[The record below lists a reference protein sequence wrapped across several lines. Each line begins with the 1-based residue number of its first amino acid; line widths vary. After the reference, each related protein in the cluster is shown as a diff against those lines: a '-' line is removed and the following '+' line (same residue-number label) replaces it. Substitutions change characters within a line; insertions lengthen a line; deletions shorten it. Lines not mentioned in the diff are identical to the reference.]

1 MLQNNHLVAKYFI
14 IGASMLNILCLR
26 RCSFRAYP
34 QYAVHA
40 IPAFLVGNIKKIF
53 NFKNTIQQ
61 NECSLT
67 VNQFI

>member
-14 IGASMLNILCLR
+14 IGASMLNILRLR

-40 IPAFLVGNIKKIF
+40 IPAFLVANIKKY
-53 NFKNTIQQ
+53 
-61 NECSLT
+61 LT
-67 VNQFI
+67 

>member
-14 IGASMLNILCLR
+14 IGASMLNILRLR

-40 IPAFLVGNIKKIF
+40 IPAFLVANI
-53 NFKNTIQQ
+53 
-61 NECSLT
+61 EYLT
-67 VNQFI
+67 LETPFSKTNVL